1 MGRRA
6 RADFLTAPQA
16 MKLLGVTYREKLAEF
31 TRNGWLHPIR
41 DSSTSAR
48 TRLYRKAEV
57 MSVADTLRKLRGEK
71 PLAPELDDDQEHGPP
86 PPSPAEEAFHAQA
99 LADLENERSRI
110 MAAYEQRRKDP
121 SR

>member
-1 MGRRA
+1 
-6 RADFLTAPQA
+6 
-16 MKLLGVTYREKLAEF
+16 MKLLGVHRAKLSEF
-31 TRNGWLHPIR
+31 TKNGWLHPIR
-41 DSSTSAR
+41 DSSHER
-48 TRLYRKAEV
+48 KKLYRKLEV
-57 MSVADTLRKLRGEK
+57 LSVADTLRKLRGEK